1 MEKNQE
7 RIYGQVF
14 GTIDLYSEGHLE
26 VLISTMDKEHAL
38 YYLVESVKAA
48 HTRGAFTIGETE
60 IISKAIR
67 TISSQKDG
75 VENNMDVV
83 ENQSNNSP
91 GFSPE

>member
-7 RIYGQVF
+7 TIYGKVF
-14 GTIDLYSEGHLE
+14 GSIDLYSEGHLE

-67 TISSQKDG
+67 TISTQKES
-75 VENNMDVV
+75 VQHNMNVV
-83 ENQSNNSP
+83 ENQSNDSP
-91 GFSPE
+91 GFGPE